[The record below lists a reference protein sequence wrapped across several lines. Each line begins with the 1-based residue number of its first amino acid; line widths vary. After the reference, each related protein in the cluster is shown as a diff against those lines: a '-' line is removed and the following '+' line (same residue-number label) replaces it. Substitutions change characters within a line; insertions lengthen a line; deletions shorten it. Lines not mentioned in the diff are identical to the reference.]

1 MYLKVPFI
9 IHFTSQALEKVHQMG
24 NKQDKNKIKWLLLKA
39 LMITGD
45 NIKNSLLSNSPLKEL
60 LQGEDDKVEST
71 IDQLPF
77 SSDFPHSCNIFF
89 VDSLFSKFQ
98 VISKFIQY

>member
-1 MYLKVPFI
+1 
-9 IHFTSQALEKVHQMG
+9 MG
-24 NKQDKNKIKWLLLKA
+24 NKQDKNKIKWLLLKV

-45 NIKNSLLSNSPLKEL
+45 NIKNSLLPNSPLKEL
-60 LQGEDDKVEST
+60 LQGEDDKVEAT
-71 IDQLPF
+71 VDQLPF
-77 SSDFPHSCNIFF
+77 SSDFPDSCNIFF

>member
-24 NKQDKNKIKWLLLKA
+24 NKQDKNKIKWLLLKV

-71 IDQLPF
+71 VDQLPF
-77 SSDFPHSCNIFF
+77 SSDFPHSCNIFLLTPCF
-89 VDSLFSKFQ
+89 LNFK
-98 VISKFIQY
+98 